1 MTKCKTNK
9 SKKIIDTI
17 EPIEALKILK
27 LLSENDLTLAKQIE
41 KLFLE
46 QVQKIDMEDLA
57 ADILA
62 ELDFID
68 VEDLWERSGST
79 RDGYIEP
86 GEAAWAMLEEA
97 INPYIE
103 KMKRYHSLKMFKEEM
118 ACCMGLIS
126 ALHQFE
132 NESES
137 EFKEWVVDAPL
148 SIADDILST
157 WKESCNE
164 PELRQTMENFIA
176 KLS

>member
-1 MTKCKTNK
+1 MTKCKI
-9 SKKIIDTI
+9 SKTQKIIDAI

-27 LLSENDLTLAKQIE
+27 LLSENDRTLAKQIE

-46 QVQKIDMEDLA
+46 QVQKIDMEDIA
-57 ADILA
+57 VDVLA

-86 GEAAWAMLEEA
+86 GEEAWAMLEEA
-97 INPYIE
+97 IGPYIE
-103 KMKRYHSLKMFKEEM
+103 KMKRYHSLKMFEEEM

-137 EFKEWVVDAPL
+137 EFKEWAVDAPL
-148 SIADDILST
+148 SIADDVLST
-157 WKESCNE
+157 WKESCKD